1 MVEED
6 RNKADPTYE
15 VLVLP
20 ELKGKNEIEAEI
32 VDIMGEKKWISL
44 NEKAI
49 AEMEHNG
56 DGNIVREKI
65 RVMGC
70 HVYIRRGLITE
81 IERQLKELS
90 MEFPGER
97 MKDVSVRSAIYNNKR
112 EHLLSVREYLFP
124 MQREEKGKIRHW
136 FSEVSERRKET
147 NIFGRPRFPLS

>member
-65 RVMGC
+65 M
-70 HVYIRRGLITE
+70 YI
-81 IERQLKELS
+81 
-90 MEFPGER
+90 
-97 MKDVSVRSAIYNNKR
+97 
-112 EHLLSVREYLFP
+112 
-124 MQREEKGKIRHW
+124 
-136 FSEVSERRKET
+136 
-147 NIFGRPRFPLS
+147 